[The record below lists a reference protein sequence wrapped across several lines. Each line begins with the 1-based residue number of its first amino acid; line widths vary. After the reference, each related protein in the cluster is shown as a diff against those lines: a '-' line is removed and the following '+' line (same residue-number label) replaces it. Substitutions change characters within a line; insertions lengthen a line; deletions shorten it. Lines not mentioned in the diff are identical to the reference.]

1 MATLKQRL
9 HKKNSSGTYDVVY
22 LETSSEVVK
31 RPDGTTVEASLVEL
45 KTSVS
50 NGKSAVASAITD
62 KGVSTSATATFDTMA
77 SNISK
82 IPQLDTS
89 DATAAASQILTGY
102 SAYVKGS
109 KINGS
114 MTNNGAVSKSITP
127 STSSQ
132 SYTIP
137 AGYHN
142 GSGKVTVAAAPT
154 SLIDGDATAANV
166 LAGKTFFVDSYTKK
180 TGNMTNQGAKTSTLN
195 CGGSYTIPA
204 GYHNGSGKITANS
217 LASQTSA
224 TATAE
229 QILEGYTAWVN
240 GVKITG
246 TKVTTKSISLTIDA
260 STSVTCSSQWTTITS
275 WSCGGDFS
283 SCIISGSIGCR
294 GGSGSTTTWDLSS
307 TIMKGARLTYEL
319 TEQSWWNCGFYFDG
333 STIYFQ
339 MQYTFGDT
347 GKGNLRTCNCT
358 ALLYA

>member
-1 MATLKQRL
+1 MTFLTAGQLITGISKAWISNIGELAKQ
-9 HKKNSSGTYDVVY
+9 
-22 LETSSEVVK
+22 SEV
-31 RPDGTTVEASLVEL
+31 ESL

-62 KGVSTSATATFDTMA
+62 KGVSTSATATFQIMA
-77 SNISK
+77 NNISK
-82 IPQLDTS
+82 IPTGVDTS
-89 DATAAASQILTGY
+89 DANAAAAQILTGY

-114 MTNNGAVSKSITP
+114 MANNGAVSKSITP

-180 TGNMTNQGAKTSTLN
+180 TGTMTNQGAKTSTLN

-217 LASQTSA
+217 LASQTAA
-224 TATAE
+224 TAAATD
-229 QILEGYTAWVN
+229 ILSGKTAWVN
-240 GVKITG
+240 GSKLTG
-246 TKVTTKSISLTIDA
+246 TASPGYTTVKSNPCDTEWVSNFECDIYGFQVNKCTMSGN
-260 STSVTCSSQWTTITS
+260 TITLTVEAYGRYVGD
-275 WSCGGDFS
+275 GGE
-283 SCIISGSIGCR
+283 C
-294 GGSGSTTTWDLSS
+294 
-307 TIMKGARLTYEL
+307 TI
-319 TEQSWWNCGFYFDG
+319 
-333 STIYFQ
+333 TIV
-339 MQYTFGDT
+339 
-347 GKGNLRTCNCT
+347 LE
-358 ALLYA
+358 